1 MEVSIVVVAFAI
13 LNGFVVWLFLR
24 ENDRRRRSEYRNKA
38 LSEILPNQLQAYE
51 RFTLYLERISP
62 EEMAVREQANVSTAK
77 DLYLAMLNSVRQEFE
92 HNVAMQIYIT
102 SASWKRIV
110 KAREEVVKALQT
122 SMKQVH
128 PNATPLEFS
137 AEFIEHARNTCDFY
151 VERAKEGLRKDI
163 AGQLFEE

>member
-1 MEVSIVVVAFAI
+1 MEITLVVVVFAI
-13 LNGFVVWLFLR
+13 LNGFVVWLFIRDAERKRR
-24 ENDRRRRSEYRNKA
+24 EEYRNKA

-62 EEMAVREQANVSTAK
+62 EEMAIREQANVTTAK

-110 KAREEVVKALQT
+110 KAREEVVKTLQE
-122 SMKQVH
+122 SMKQTH
-128 PNATPLEFS
+128 PNASPLEFS
-137 AEFIEHARNTCDFY
+137 AEFIELARNTCDFY
-151 VERAKEGLRKDI
+151 VERAKEGIRKDI

>member
-77 DLYLAMLNSVRQEFE
+77 DLYHAMLNSVRQEFE

-128 PNATPLEFS
+128 PNTTPLEFS

>member
-1 MEVSIVVVAFAI
+1 MVVCIVVVAFAI

-24 ENDRRRRSEYRNKA
+24 ENDRKRREEYRNKA

-62 EEMAVREQANVSTAK
+62 EEMAVREQANVSSAK

-102 SASWKRIV
+102 SASWKRIQ
-110 KAREEVVKALQT
+110 KARQEVVKTLQE
-122 SMKQVH
+122 S
-128 PNATPLEFS
+128 N
-137 AEFIEHARNTCDFY
+137 I
-151 VERAKEGLRKDI
+151 
-163 AGQLFEE
+163 

>member
-1 MEVSIVVVAFAI
+1 MVVCIVVVAFAI

-24 ENDRRRRSEYRNKA
+24 ENDRKRREEYRNKA

-62 EEMAVREQANVSTAK
+62 EEMAVREQANVSSAK

-102 SASWKRIV
+102 SASWKRIQ
-110 KAREEVVKALQT
+110 KARQEVVKTLQE

-128 PNATPLEFS
+128 PTASPLELS
-137 AEFIEHARNTCDFY
+137 AEFIELAKNTCDFY
-151 VERAKEGLRKDI
+151 VERAKEGLRKDV
-163 AGQLFEE
+163 AGQLFED

>member
-1 MEVSIVVVAFAI
+1 MALLS
-13 LNGFVVWLFLR
+13 GFSSA
-24 ENDRRRRSEYRNKA
+24 NDRKRREEYRNKA

-62 EEMAVREQANVSTAK
+62 EEMAVREQANVSSAK

-102 SASWKRIV
+102 SASWKRIQ
-110 KAREEVVKALQT
+110 KARQEVVKTLQE

-128 PNATPLEFS
+128 PTASPLELS
-137 AEFIEHARNTCDFY
+137 AEFIELAKNTCDFY
-151 VERAKEGLRKDI
+151 VERAKEGLRKDV
-163 AGQLFEE
+163 AGQLFED